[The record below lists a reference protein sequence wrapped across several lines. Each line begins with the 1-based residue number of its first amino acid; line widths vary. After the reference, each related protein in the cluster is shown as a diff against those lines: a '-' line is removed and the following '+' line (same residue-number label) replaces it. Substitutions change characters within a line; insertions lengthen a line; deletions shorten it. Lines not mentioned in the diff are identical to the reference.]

1 MDGHP
6 SPISCTEVTAQCPV
20 QASIYGYY
28 PNRPTN
34 AALTVAFGILML
46 IQGWQ
51 TFKYKTYSYS
61 FAMTVGCLGEA
72 IGYVGRIILHDNP
85 FSATGFQMQITTLI
99 MAPAFFSA
107 AIYLILK
114 HLCLALGPNLSLIK
128 PRFYTWIFIGVDI
141 LSLTLQGIG
150 GGLAATARTNKAQQ
164 DAGTNVMI
172 AGIVWQVF
180 TLTVFGILV
189 GHFFWRV
196 RSEKRHSA
204 NPVAKQLWGSRKF
217 KLFLGSTTIAF
228 FFIFIRCVY
237 RIAEMVGGWRN
248 EIMQDEVSFI
258 VLESFLCLI
267 AAILLTAFHAGDCFP
282 QMRGDFV
289 ATKYVDSLP
298 LSTDTSYVAV
308 HKQPL
313 INRDDA

>member
-1 MDGHP
+1 MEGNP
-6 SPISCTEVTAQCPV
+6 LSCTEVTAKCPV

-28 PNRPTN
+28 PNLPIN
-34 AALTVAFGILML
+34 AALAALFGILML

-51 TFKYKTYSYS
+51 TLKYKTYSYS

-85 FSATGFQMQITTLI
+85 FSSTGFQMQITTLI

-107 AIYLILK
+107 AIYLTLK
-114 HLCLALGPNLSLIK
+114 HLCLALGPNLSLLK
-128 PRFYTWIFIGVDI
+128 PRFYTWIFIGVDL

-150 GGLAATARTNKAQQ
+150 GGLAATAKSNKAQQ

-180 TLTVFGILV
+180 TLTVFGFLV
-189 GHFFWRV
+189 AHFFWRL
-196 RSEKRHSA
+196 RSERRHTA
-204 NPVAKQLWGSRKF
+204 NPTAKQLWGSRKF

-228 FFIFIRCVY
+228 LFIFIRCVY

-248 EIMQDEVSFI
+248 EIMQDEVSFV
-258 VLESFLCLI
+258 VLESFLCLV
-267 AAILLTAFHAGDCFP
+267 AAMLMTVFHAGDCFP
-282 QMRGDFV
+282 QMRSDFV
-289 ATKYVDSLP
+289 AAKFADSLP
-298 LSTDTSYVAV
+298 LSSTDTSYMAV

-313 INRDDA
+313 MPGEDH